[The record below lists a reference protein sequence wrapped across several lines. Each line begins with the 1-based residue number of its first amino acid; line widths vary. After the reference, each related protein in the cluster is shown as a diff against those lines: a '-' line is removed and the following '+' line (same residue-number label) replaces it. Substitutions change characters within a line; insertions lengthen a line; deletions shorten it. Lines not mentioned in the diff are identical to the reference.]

1 MDNRRGSHEQLSLMF
16 DAPAQPSPCP
26 SPCKSNVVVLGGEVV
41 RSRGQVLVDI
51 SRMNNS
57 APNEESAIIRRVIS
71 EAERLG
77 W

>member
-16 DAPAQPSPCP
+16 DAPAQP